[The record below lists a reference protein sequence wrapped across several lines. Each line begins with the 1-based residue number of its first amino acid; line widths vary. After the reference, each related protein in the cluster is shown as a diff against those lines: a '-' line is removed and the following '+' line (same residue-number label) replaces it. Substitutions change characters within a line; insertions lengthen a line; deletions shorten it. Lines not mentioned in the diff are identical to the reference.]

1 MKVPAG
7 RGTTPRQQA
16 CPQHCCCATS
26 ALWSSSPPP
35 RSSLQPM
42 SRIFCLHFLPL
53 RPGFRVPPS
62 CRGRGGSSLQLPP
75 ALPAPSCPNR
85 TGPRCASR
93 GRSTPGRSRAPLQG
107 EGTAVGDSRD
117 GLIPGRPDGQM
128 DSRAVPWTQPKS
140 LSHAGDSGPGDAGR
154 CPPLREGR
162 VETPGSAAFLP
173 RLHKGPAQR
182 RAARKSPGIRET
194 ALVGSSTMEG
204 FSFATKGLLTG
215 RGRSRGMHRAR
226 RPAQGG
232 CGLHFPRP
240 LPQSRG
246 QEQLSG
252 DVQPSEGQAGA
263 PQAPASCL
271 ASAGGILGLAGG
283 GPVPGCTERAAAARI
298 LGLGAGTQRA
308 QGKKSWR
315 ARPHGFQPAVPHPWL
330 TSNRVRG

>member
-1 MKVPAG
+1 
-7 RGTTPRQQA
+7 
-16 CPQHCCCATS
+16 
-26 ALWSSSPPP
+26 
-35 RSSLQPM
+35 M
-42 SRIFCLHFLPL
+42 SRIFCLHFSPL

-62 CRGRGGSSLQLPP
+62 CRGGKGGSSLQLPP
-75 ALPAPSCPNR
+75 ALPASSCPNR

-93 GRSTPGRSRAPLQG
+93 GRSTPGRSRAPPRG

-117 GLIPGRPDGQM
+117 GLVPGRPDGQM

-173 RLHKGPAQR
+173 RLHKGPTQR
-182 RAARKSPGIRET
+182 RSARKSPGIRET

-215 RGRSRGMHRAR
+215 RGRSQGTHRAR
-226 RPAQGG
+226 RPTQGG

-246 QEQLSG
+246 QEQLWRCAAVRRPGRSTTS
-252 DVQPSEGQAGA
+252 PSKLPRLRRGHFG
-263 PQAPASCL
+263 
-271 ASAGGILGLAGG
+271 AGG
-283 GPVPGCTERAAAARI
+283 GRPRVGAHRARSRSADP
-298 LGLGAGTQRA
+298 GAGSRDAACT
-308 QGKKSWR
+308 GEEKPES
-315 ARPHGFQPAVPHPWL
+315 PAPWFP
-330 TSNRVRG
+330 TCSSSPVVNQ